1 MRSKAPLMNAQP
13 PMDLAGQPPRHRGVN
28 KDWLRALQMTSRIE
42 EAPRRTL
49 AVAFDDVA
57 AMRGDAAA
65 LLSAR
70 ENFSFRELAERANRY
85 ARWALAHR
93 LEKGDAVCLALDNRA
108 DYVAIWLGLTR
119 VGVVVALLNT
129 NLPKASLALC
139 VRAAKALHVIV
150 GAEHHDACANA
161 FSDAGLALA
170 VHKHGEGMGV
180 EGLSGARLTES
191 EARDVTLDDRALYI
205 YTSGTTGL
213 PKAAIVTHRRVMNWC
228 LWFAGLANIG
238 PDDRM
243 YNCLPMYHSI
253 GGVVA
258 VWSVLLAGGSV
269 VLRERFSASRFW
281 DDVVARDCTLFQY
294 IGELC
299 RYLVNTPPCVAESRH
314 RLRLCIGNGLRLDVW
329 KRFEARFHIPRILEF
344 YASTEGNFSLYN
356 VEGEPGAIG
365 RVPAF
370 LAHRFQTAIVE
381 FDIEREQ
388 AARDG
393 DGRCIRRGVD
403 EIGEAIAR
411 IKTRNGAA
419 GANFEGYL
427 NRAESERKILRD
439 VFEPGDAWMRGGD
452 LMKKDAR
459 GFYYFVDRI
468 GDTFRW
474 KGENV
479 STFEIARALSA
490 CPGVIDANVYGVSVA
505 GHEGRAGMAAL
516 AVDASFDLAAF
527 RRHVDENLPAYA
539 RPIFLRLRER
549 LEITESFKH
558 KKQALAAQGFDPRK
572 IDESLWFA
580 EPGRDKYVRI
590 DTVLHARIVA
600 GEFRL

>member
-1 MRSKAPLMNAQP
+1 MAPLMNAQP
-13 PMDLAGQPPRHRGVN
+13 PMDAMGRPPRHRGAN
-28 KDWLRALQMTSRIE
+28 RDWLRALQMTARIE
-42 EAPRRTL
+42 DEPRRTL

-57 AMRGDAAA
+57 AMRGDATA

-93 LEKGDAVCLALDNRA
+93 LEKGDAVCLLMDNRA

-129 NLPKASLALC
+129 NLPKASLAHC
-139 VRAAKALHVIV
+139 VRAAKARHIIV

-180 EGLSGARLTES
+180 EGLSGAPLTES

-269 VLRERFSASRFW
+269 VLRKHFSASRFW
-281 DDVVARDCTLFQY
+281 DDVVALDCTLFQY

-299 RYLVNTPPCVAESRH
+299 RYLVNTPPCEAETKH

-344 YASTEGNFSLYN
+344 YAATESNFSLYN

-388 AARDG
+388 AARD
-393 DGRCIRRGVD
+393 DEGRCIRRGVD

-411 IKTRNGAA
+411 IDTRTGET
-419 GANFEGYL
+419 GSNFEFYSS
-427 NRAESERKILRD
+427 RAESEKKILRD
-439 VFEPGDAWMRGGD
+439 VFEPGDAWMRSGD
-452 LMKKDAR
+452 LMRKDAR

-479 STFEIARALSA
+479 STFEVARALFA
-490 CPGVIDANVYGVSVA
+490 CPGVLDANVYGVAVA
-505 GHEGRAGMAAL
+505 GYEGRAGMAAL

-527 RRHVDENLPAYA
+527 KRHIGVTLPAYA

-549 LEITESFKH
+549 LEITETFKH
-558 KKQALAAQGFDPRK
+558 KKQMLAAQGFDPRG
-572 IDESLWFA
+572 IDEALWFA
-580 EPGRDKYVRI
+580 APGRDTFVRL
-590 DTVLHARIVA
+590 DAELYARIVA
-600 GEFRL
+600 GAFRL